1 MKYLKICSS
10 SLAISEFQIKTAL
23 RFHLTLIKMTKITK
37 QTKQLTTN
45 AGEDVG
51 KDLSFLLGGK
61 ANWFS
66 CSEISVEDPQQAK
79 SRSTTPRH
87 MPKGHDITFHRHLL
101 SYGHFCSTHNSQ
113 AMETTSVLLSDKWI
127 IKM

>member
-1 MKYLKICSS
+1 MKYLKIHSS

-37 QTKQLTTN
+37 QLTTS

-61 ANWFS
+61 ANWFT
-66 CSEISVEDPQQAK
+66 CSKISVEDPQQAK

-87 MPKGHDITFHRHLL
+87 MAKGHDITLCRHLL
-101 SYGHFCSTHNSQ
+101 SYGHCCSTHNTQ
-113 AMETTSVLLSDKWI
+113 EMETTSVLLSDKWI